1 MKQRNAQVE
10 MAELGVTLTKAKVSA
25 GVKTSYLEMERSRA
39 LSELSRRMVGASQVV
54 NASYQENGS
63 EAKEARANM
72 EAEMFRAERAYRE
85 AYGRLKEL
93 MGEH

>member
-1 MKQRNAQVE
+1 M
-10 MAELGVTLTKAKVSA
+10 VS
-25 GVKTSYLEMERSRA
+25 G
-39 LSELSRRMVGASQVV
+39 SQVI
-54 NASYQENGS
+54 NASYQANDS
-63 EAKEARANM
+63 EAKEARASM